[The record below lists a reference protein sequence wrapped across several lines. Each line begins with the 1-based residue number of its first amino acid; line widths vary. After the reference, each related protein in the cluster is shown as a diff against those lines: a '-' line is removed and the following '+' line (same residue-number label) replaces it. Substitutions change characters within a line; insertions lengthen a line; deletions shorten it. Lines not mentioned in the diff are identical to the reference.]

1 MSRPTSIHVNLDRLR
16 ENFQSARR
24 LHGGAL
30 LAVVKANAYGH
41 GAVVCARALA
51 PQAEGFAVATLEEGA
66 ELRTA
71 GITQPIVLL
80 EGIFSSTDLGQ
91 VQHQALTAVLHQPWQ
106 VQLLLGQAVPPA
118 GGFWLKFDSGMHRLG
133 LDASELRW
141 AVDQLRRKFP
151 GVTVTVMTHFAHADG
166 VNPGALDPALTL
178 FRQAIQGLSVRTSLA
193 NSGAILGYPEARGD
207 WGRPGLMLYG
217 LDPAA
222 PGQPVRAGLRPV
234 MSLRSRIMVE
244 RWIKPGDSVGYG
256 GLFQARRP
264 VRIGVIPCGYADGY
278 PRTAPQGTWVSAGE
292 EDFVPLAGRVSM
304 DMLTVDLTDAPRVT
318 VGTEVELWGDRVSVS
333 TLAHCCGTL
342 AYELVCGVQRAAR
355 CTVG

>member
-1 MSRPTSIHVNLDRLR
+1 MSRPTSIHINLERLC
-16 ENFQSARR
+16 ENFRCARR
-24 LHGGAL
+24 LHGGSL

-41 GAVVCARALA
+41 GAVACARALA
-51 PQAEGFAVATLEEGA
+51 PQAEGFAVAILEEGV
-66 ELRTA
+66 ELRAA

-80 EGIFSSTDLGQ
+80 EGIFSAADLGQ
-91 VQHQALTAVLHQPWQ
+91 VRDQALTAVLHQPWQ
-106 VQLLLGQAVPPA
+106 VQLLSELEVPPA

-133 LDASELRW
+133 MNEPELRW
-141 AVDQLRRKFP
+141 AVDRLRRRFP

-166 VNPGALDPALTL
+166 VSPGVLDPALTL
-178 FRQAIQGLSVRTSLA
+178 FRQAIHGLSVRTSLA
-193 NSGAILGYPEARGD
+193 NSGAILGYPEARSD

-217 LDPAA
+217 LDPAS

-234 MSLRSRIMVE
+234 MSLRSRIMAE
-244 RWIKPGDSVGYG
+244 RWIEKGESVGYG

-278 PRTAPQGTWVSAGE
+278 PRTAPQGTWVGAGE
-292 EDFVPLAGRVSM
+292 DLVPLAGRVSM

-318 VGTEVELWGDRVSVS
+318 VGTEVELWGDQVPVS

-342 AYELVCGVQRAAR
+342 AYELVCRVQRAAR
-355 CTVG
+355 HTDD